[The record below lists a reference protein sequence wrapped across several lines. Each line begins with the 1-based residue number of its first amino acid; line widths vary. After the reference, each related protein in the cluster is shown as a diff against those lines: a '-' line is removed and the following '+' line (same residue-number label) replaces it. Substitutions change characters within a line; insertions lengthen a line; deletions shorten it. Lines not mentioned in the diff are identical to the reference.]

1 MLLCVTRHTFSYKGK
16 NRFVLF
22 QMAELIPEAG
32 RCLECGFCS
41 KIFLKIEQLNNKA
54 DGLKGEV
61 SVKETEAAKDVW
73 RVVCENNHRVK
84 MGN

>member
-1 MLLCVTRHTFSYKGK
+1 ME
-16 NRFVLF
+16 RFILF
-22 QMAELIPEAG
+22 QMAELILEAG

-41 KIFLKIEQLNNKA
+41 KIFLKIEQLNNKT

-61 SVKETEAAKDVW
+61 CVNEKEDAKDVW

>member
-1 MLLCVTRHTFSYKGK
+1 MYYKGK

-32 RCLECGFCS
+32 RCLEGSFCS
-41 KIFLKIEQLNNKA
+41 KIFLKIEQLNNET

-61 SVKETEAAKDVW
+61 CVKEKNAAKDVW
-73 RVVCENNHRVK
+73 RAVCENNHRVK